1 MASSDDILQPIFSLR
16 LDFGGRELLADDWTR
31 HLPMTTSEDPTAIRR
46 VLLEW
51 VRTAPIVSAK
61 G

>member
-1 MASSDDILQPIFSLR
+1 MASSDDILPSIFSLR
-16 LDFGGRELLADDWTR
+16 LDFGGRELLADDWDR
-31 HLPMTTSEDPTAIRR
+31 HLAMTTSEEPTAIRC

-51 VRTAPIVSAK
+51 VRTAPTASAK